1 MSTSKFTQFIE
12 DQKAQKGN
20 ANNSHFNLE
29 AEVNSGRKNKKSN
42 LESISKSEN
51 KTIAMKKHN
60 YSAGPCILP
69 QEVFE
74 KSAQAILNFNDSGL
88 SLLEIS
94 HRSKDFVAVMEE
106 ARALVLELLGL
117 EGKGYQALFL
127 AGGASL
133 EFLMVP
139 YNLMKENGKAA
150 YLDTGVWA
158 SGAIK
163 EAKHFGETVVVA
175 SSKEENYNHI
185 PKNYVVPED
194 ADYFH
199 CTSNNT
205 IFGTQMKEFPNLTI
219 PMVCDMSS
227 DIFSRQMDFSK
238 FDLIYAGAQKNMGPA
253 GTTLIV
259 VKEEILGKTGR
270 PIPSMLDYEKHI
282 KAESMYNTPPV
293 FPIYASLLT
302 LQWLKNLGGIAAIE
316 KINNAKAALL
326 YAEID
331 RNPLFKGTANAEDRS
346 NMNACFVLENE
357 AHTETFDA
365 LWKAAGISGLPGHRL
380 AGGYRASMYN
390 ALPLESV
397 QVLVD
402 VMKDLEH
409 KI

>member
-1 MSTSKFTQFIE
+1 
-12 DQKAQKGN
+12 
-20 ANNSHFNLE
+20 
-29 AEVNSGRKNKKSN
+29 
-42 LESISKSEN
+42 
-51 KTIAMKKHN
+51 MKKHN

-74 KSAQAILNFNDSGL
+74 KSAQAILDFNNSGL

-106 ARALVLELLGL
+106 ARSLVLELLGL

-139 YNLMKENGKAA
+139 YNLMKESGKAA
-150 YLDTGVWA
+150 YLDTGTWA

-163 EAKHFGETVVVA
+163 EAKHFGETLVVA

-185 PKNYVVPED
+185 PKNYSIPGN
-194 ADYFH
+194 ANYFH

-205 IFGTQMKEFPNLTI
+205 IFGTQMKSFPDTNI
-219 PMVCDMSS
+219 PVVCDMSS
-227 DIFSRQMDFSK
+227 DIFSRVLDFSK

-253 GTTLIV
+253 GTTLVV

-270 PIPSMLDYEKHI
+270 YIPSMLDYEKHI

-302 LQWLKNLGGIAAIE
+302 LQWLKKLGGIPAIE
-316 KINNAKAALL
+316 KINNAKANLL
-326 YAEID
+326 YSEID
-331 RNPLFKGTANAEDRS
+331 RNPLFKGAANVEDRS
-346 NMNACFVLENE
+346 NMNATFLLNNEN
-357 AHTETFDA
+357 HTELFDKM
-365 LWKAAGISGLPGHRL
+365 WKEAGISGLPGHRSV
-380 AGGYRASMYN
+380 GGYRASMYN

-402 VMKDLEH
+402 VMKDLET